1 MDDIEIAVLLC
12 DVCDEEFDSIQTVDP
27 ERNVIPV
34 VTVKEGGIVNG
45 GDLPAFNEAEFAT
58 VHKNI
63 VLLHVRLRIFVI
75 RRRDMSQR
83 QPQTVL
89 N

>member
-1 MDDIEIAVLLC
+1 MSVMKNLTVSD
-12 DVCDEEFDSIQTVDP
+12 VDP

-58 VHKNI
+58 VHKKYRVI
-63 VLLHVRLRIFVI
+63 HVRLRIFVI